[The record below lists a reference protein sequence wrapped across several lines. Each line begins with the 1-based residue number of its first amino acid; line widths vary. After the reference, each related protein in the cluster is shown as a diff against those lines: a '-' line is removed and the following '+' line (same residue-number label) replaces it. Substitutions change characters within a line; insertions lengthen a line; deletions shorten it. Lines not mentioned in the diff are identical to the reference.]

1 MFGRERWGL
10 ENDEVALADRIV
22 TYPVNPAFASL
33 NLAQADAILSYEW
46 FKHQTG
52 NTLPFSMP
60 QKSEPAAKQQVQAFF
75 DNLERELDQIEYFR
89 PLDKRAT
96 MVVNLRNIFAR
107 MQPTR
112 QDMQTLHGIVV
123 ALSEGRKG
131 PARGGVLDG
140 EEAKALRALL
150 AEYADGR
157 VAGERAPVR
166 GLSRLLRRNPTEA
179 ERTLWVALTRDRR
192 FAGRGF
198 KRQVPVGPHITD
210 FVSFPLRCV
219 IDLVPPQES
228 EEAMRY
234 RTDKRAYLAARDYR
248 VVEVRAREVENNVA
262 AALERLA
269 TAIG

>member
-1 MFGRERWGL
+1 
-10 ENDEVALADRIV
+10 
-22 TYPVNPAFASL
+22 
-33 NLAQADAILSYEW
+33 
-46 FKHQTG
+46 
-52 NTLPFSMP
+52 
-60 QKSEPAAKQQVQAFF
+60 
-75 DNLERELDQIEYFR
+75 
-89 PLDKRAT
+89 

-112 QDMQTLHGIVV
+112 QDMQTLHGIVM

-179 ERTLWVALTRDRR
+179 ERTLWAALTRDRR

-198 KRQVPVGPHITD
+198 KRQVPVGPHIAD
-210 FVSFPLRCV
+210 FVSFPLRV
-219 IDLVPPQES
+219 MIDVVPG
-228 EEAMRY
+228 EEPEPARKA
-234 RTDKRAYLAARDYR
+234 RAQKRAWLAERGYR
-248 VVEVRAREVENNVA
+248 IVEVLGAEIEVGVGA
-262 AALERLA
+262 VLDRLA
-269 TAIG
+269 GEVGGLETP